1 MHCIVVGAGLL
12 GLTTAACLQ
21 RAGARVTVLE
31 RGHGPALETS
41 FANGGMLH
49 ASQASP
55 WNEPGVLGQA
65 LRMIGRED
73 SALLI
78 RPRALPHMLRWSWD
92 FFRHSAPRRFEQNM
106 ARNARLASYSLRMLD
121 ELFGD
126 LAPEFERADRG
137 TLKIYRT
144 AQELDQALAAAE
156 RCRAWDVDF
165 QVLDGAGIT
174 ALEPAL
180 GTVHGA
186 LSGGIHFP
194 DDVSGD
200 AHQFCRA
207 LATRLEA
214 GGADFRYE
222 AHAEC
227 LVLEAGRFDAV
238 VVDGEPLRADACV
251 VAAGSYSTALLAP
264 LGLRLPVQPVK
275 GYSLTIPLLGWPCAP
290 RVPVIDEHFHAAV
303 CPLGDRL
310 RVAGTAEFT
319 GFDATLTP
327 SRIANLYR
335 LVEQVYPDGT
345 ACIDRRQ
352 VVEWCG
358 FRPMS
363 PDGVGLMG
371 PSAVPGLFLNTGH
384 GHLGWTMAPG
394 AGKLVADQVLGVA
407 AGIAR
412 EDYLPARF
420 GC

>member
-1 MHCIVVGAGLL
+1 MDGSFGDGFVDRQDGGPPPRDLGVVDAQVVEGCARWGDP
-12 GLTTAACLQ
+12 AACAADDCTFRNGQ
-21 RAGARVTVLE
+21 CVDWPSCD
-31 RGHGPALETS
+31 GHAV
-41 FANGGMLH
+41 
-49 ASQASP
+49 QD
-55 WNEPGVLGQA
+55 GQG
-65 LRMIGRED
+65 LCE
-73 SALLI
+73 
-78 RPRALPHMLRWSWD
+78 
-92 FFRHSAPRRFEQNM
+92 
-106 ARNARLASYSLRMLD
+106 
-121 ELFGD
+121 
-126 LAPEFERADRG
+126 
-137 TLKIYRT
+137 
-144 AQELDQALAAAE
+144 DQA
-156 RCRAWDVDF
+156 C
-165 QVLDGAGIT
+165 QTSLDGACYDAEDPARCDDIDTHNCLFRRCFWWRAPGET
-174 ALEPAL
+174 ARCHVDDRPADCDQPD
-180 GTVHGA
+180 GA
-186 LSGGIHFP
+186 SCEAAGCEWTGFGCARPLDTACAALDADACAGRP
-194 DDVSGD
+194 DCMQTAVGCEVRPDVACAELAQD
-200 AHQFCRA
+200 DCR
-207 LATRLEA
+207 
-214 GGADFRYE
+214 
-222 AHAEC
+222 
-227 LVLEAGRFDAV
+227 GRFDCGWLGAAC
-238 VVDGEPLRADACV
+238 VDLDAEAPCAQQGDWACAERQDCEPLRADACV

-319 GFDATLTP
+319 GFDANLTP